1 MNSFDSFDRK
11 SFRKAQFEAKKKSK
25 KHSTQTYSNN
35 DEQRYSRISKQ
46 NIKKKKQE
54 MEQEEKW
61 EDWEDEVY

>member
-1 MNSFDSFDRK
+1 MNNFDSFDRK
-11 SFRKAQFEAKKKSK
+11 SFRKAQFESKKKSK
-25 KHSTQTYSNN
+25 NSTHPNAYN